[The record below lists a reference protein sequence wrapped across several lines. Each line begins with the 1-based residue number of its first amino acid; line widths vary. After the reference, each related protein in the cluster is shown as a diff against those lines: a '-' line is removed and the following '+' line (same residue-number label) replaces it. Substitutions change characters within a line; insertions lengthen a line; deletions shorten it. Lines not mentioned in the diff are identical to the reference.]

1 MPIPFT
7 REMREERAI
16 LAPDIF
22 PIHLRLVREVFR
34 LHGYSLEILHYEGK
48 HVIDTALKYL
58 HNDICYPAI
67 CTVGQQLY
75 AFSSGEWDPDKCAV
89 IHYQTGGGCRA
100 SNYVMLLKKA
110 LENMGLG
117 DRVPVI
123 SLNFGGMDD
132 NPGFRITLPMIVE
145 GFRSVLY
152 GDMLMLLRD
161 QTRPYENEKGAADRL
176 CGEWISRLSGQFSRH
191 RGLTGPELK
200 KNLRLMAED
209 FNALP
214 VTLTPRTR
222 VGIVGEIYVKYSP
235 FGNNGLEKMLLDL
248 GCESTVPG
256 VLGFFQYSLKNASVD
271 RKYYRTSPARA
282 ALCSAA
288 MEVTEH
294 WERDMEEA
302 LSPFPRFRKPVSFES
317 IAALAPKVI
326 DMGVK
331 MGEGWLL
338 AGETAALIESGCRSI
353 ICAQPFG
360 CLPNHIVGKGTV
372 RRLRE
377 LYPDANIFPVDF
389 DSGASGVNQ
398 ENRIRLMLAMAG
410 DPAPDR
416 G

>member
-7 REMREERAI
+7 REMRKERAI

-34 LHGYSLEILHYEGK
+34 LHGYRLEILHYEGQ

-75 AFSSGEWDPDKCAV
+75 AFESGEWDPDECAV

-110 LENMGLG
+110 LDNMGLG

-123 SLNFGGMDD
+123 SLNFGGLDE
-132 NPGFRITLPMIVE
+132 NPGFSITLPMIIE
-145 GFRSVLY
+145 AFRSILY
-152 GDMLMLLRD
+152 GDMLMLLLS
-161 QTRPYENEKGAADRL
+161 QTLPYEDRRGSADAL
-176 CGEWISRLSGQFSRH
+176 CDTWISRLAEDFSHH
-191 RGLTGPELK
+191 RGLTGPEVK
-200 KNLRLMAED
+200 KNLCRMAAD
-209 FNALP
+209 FAALP
-214 VTLTPRTR
+214 VTVVPKTR

-235 FGNNGLEKMLLDL
+235 FGNNGLERMLLDL
-248 GCESTVPG
+248 GCEYTVPG
-256 VLGFFQYSLKNASVD
+256 ALGFFQYSLENASVD
-271 RKYYRTSPARA
+271 RRYYGTSLPLA

-288 MEVTEH
+288 RGVTEK

-302 LSPFPRFRKPVSFES
+302 LAPYPRFRPPISFGTVSR
-317 IAALAPKVI
+317 LAPNVI
-326 DMGVK
+326 DKGVK

-353 ICAQPFG
+353 VCAQPFG
-360 CLPNHIVGKGTV
+360 CLPNHIVGKGTI

-377 LYPDANIFPVDF
+377 LYPTANIFPVDY
-389 DSGASGVNQ
+389 DSGASRVNQ
-398 ENRIRLMLAMAG
+398 ENRIRLMLAMAN
-410 DPAPDR
+410 DPLLA
-416 G
+416 